1 MYDQRSPRK
10 VKVLLDTTPQ
20 AAVFIAQF
28 SAVRTLRRIF
38 TMEMKNNSDSFD
50 FLNGVRVLSLFWVIF
65 GHTFVFNS
73 NYASNSVDALA
84 WSQNIAFQ
92 LIVSGLF
99 SVDTFFVLS
108 GFLTAVLFVRQIT
121 KEKLTFRLF
130 ILYYIHRYIRLTPT
144 FVLVILV
151 SINLTPYFGR
161 GPLYP
166 SKQGFEPDGCSH
178 RVCLIFHLYVG
189 VTYFTE
195 IYIKPWGRISAYA
208 IGLLTGFIVI
218 STGPYVK
225 AKYDL
230 IELKQR
236 ILYNKPSKIIY
247 EKASSTLK
255 TLVFEETT
263 DVRIHQRQI
272 DQEEKQL
279 QIKMTDL
286 MVEAILEAE
295 KKVIQCHQILNHK
308 IKNVSENND
317 DTMGRLTTPMMDL
330 IYRRFTIIDKKYECN
345 SNFQTN
351 YYFRNHFDD
360 SPNTVTLKKYRFSPT
375 MSMAT
380 QLHLFSNEQLTLLNR
395 GPTYVPLYQN
405 YISAISNGSTIDD
418 FINEQFKVL
427 KHDLSI
433 FYAKQNINMAQ
444 SMFISKEIKEAYS
457 NAFTLS
463 LPDSLFQRGFYEQ
476 KLVESIQ
483 NHLKQYDLILRRT
496 ANKKNVFYLDTRL
509 DFEEKIN
516 TYMATTEMFE
526 LCEVIDQSTNLNDYL
541 ERMINNFN
549 ENIELYLDDR
559 KKYKHILDKIMV
571 HIGQVEMPY
580 LYFLP
585 DISQVSSFH
594 LTINHFLVYVFIFLF
609 KKQKISAVPIVTSTR
624 AITSRYWHHT

>member
-1 MYDQRSPRK
+1 
-10 VKVLLDTTPQ
+10 
-20 AAVFIAQF
+20 
-28 SAVRTLRRIF
+28 
-38 TMEMKNNSDSFD
+38 
-50 FLNGVRVLSLFWVIF
+50 
-65 GHTFVFNS
+65 
-73 NYASNSVDALA
+73 
-84 WSQNIAFQ
+84 
-92 LIVSGLF
+92 
-99 SVDTFFVLS
+99 
-108 GFLTAVLFVRQIT
+108 
-121 KEKLTFRLF
+121 
-130 ILYYIHRYIRLTPT
+130 
-144 FVLVILV
+144 
-151 SINLTPYFGR
+151 
-161 GPLYP
+161 
-166 SKQGFEPDGCSH
+166 
-178 RVCLIFHLYVG
+178 
-189 VTYFTE
+189 YFTE

-375 MSMAT
+375 MIMAT